1 MKSNLQ
7 YLKVQ
12 ITKAV
17 RVYVFGCC
25 VFTLIALASIW
36 VGYLYFS
43 YFKEYDLPTGIIII
57 PIAGLVLIWEMIKS
71 FNFKKKLPD
80 TYRLV
85 RADDFPALFDIISE
99 ITNTLGIS
107 PIRRVYICPGTT
119 AAVFIQPKLR
129 NILFEPQKDLVMGL
143 GFLTQM
149 DDSEIRAMLYH
160 EFGHFVQSEMNSSVS
175 VYTIGQFTRSF
186 VSIKEPLDTN
196 DTWKMNTRLQV
207 LLFTCFSIWAC
218 NKINRLYLKLS
229 KQMEYDADDVAVK
242 YIGEDT
248 LQRALLH
255 AAYLRYNYEF
265 VQWGIQQLNQQNI
278 SVDNEYA
285 ALSFVN
291 NYSRP
296 PQDLLCKEVLIRVKR
311 LGNIKSTPYTDVT
324 DIVKTFAVRFFLKDI
339 NQAQTCSAMQFAL
352 WLRDG
357 QSIYEQLRM
366 LEKSVILNIH
376 LNHKKHSLPLLD
388 GSYKILLDGHPIGIG
403 NFIKGYTL
411 VRYTSPGKHTIK
423 VWSPTGII
431 STPFEFEALH
441 NKRYQIEMDYVYHK
455 DRGVYDVFAEKI
467 KEL

>member
-17 RVYVFGCC
+17 RVYIYGCC

-36 VGYLYFS
+36 VGYLYLS
-43 YFKEYDLPTGIIII
+43 YFDEYDLPTGIIII
-57 PIAGLVLIWEMIKS
+57 PIAGFILIWEMIKS
-71 FNFKKKLPD
+71 FNYKKKLPD

-129 NILFEPQKDLVMGL
+129 NILFEPQKDLVVGL

-160 EFGHFVQSEMNSSVS
+160 EFGHFVQSEMNTSLS
-175 VYTIGQFTRSF
+175 VYTIGQFSRSF

-196 DTWKMNTRLQV
+196 DTWKMNTRLQ
-207 LLFTCFSIWAC
+207 LLIFTYFSIWSC
-218 NKINRLYLKLS
+218 NKINRLYLRLS
-229 KQMEYDADDVAVK
+229 KQMEYDADDIAAK
-242 YIGEDT
+242 YIGKDT

-255 AAYLRYNYEF
+255 ATYLRYNYEF
-265 VQWGIQQLNQQNI
+265 VQWGIQQLSQQNI
-278 SVDNEYA
+278 SVDNEYS

-296 PQDLLCKEVLIRVKR
+296 PQDLLCKEVLNRVKR
-311 LGNIKSTPYTDVT
+311 QGEIDPTLKIDVT
-324 DIVKTFAVRFFLKDI
+324 DIVKTFALRFCLNDI
-339 NQAQTCSAMQFAL
+339 SVTQTCSATQFAH
-352 WLRDG
+352 WLRGG

-366 LEKSVILNIH
+366 LEKSVKLEIH
-376 LNHKKHSLPLLD
+376 LGHKKHNLPLVD
-388 GSYKILLDGHPIGIG
+388 VSYKILLDDHPIGIG
-403 NFIKGYTL
+403 NFIKGYTII
-411 VRYTSPGKHTIK
+411 RFTSPGKHIIK
-423 VWSPTGII
+423 VWAPTGIM
-431 STPFEFEALH
+431 STPLEFDSLQ
-441 NKRYQIEMDYVYHK
+441 NKKYHIEMDYIYHK
-455 DRGVYDVFAEKI
+455 DQGVYDVFAEKI
-467 KEL
+467 EEL